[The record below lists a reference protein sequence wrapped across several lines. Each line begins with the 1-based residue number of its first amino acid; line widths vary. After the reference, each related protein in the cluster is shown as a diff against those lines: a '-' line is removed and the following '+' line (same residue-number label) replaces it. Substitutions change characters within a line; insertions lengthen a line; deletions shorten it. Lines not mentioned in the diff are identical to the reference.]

1 MLKKKKTYAFPFC
14 AASENNCFHMTA
26 GCNIHDTHFEHER
39 SVNGGIVFDVVF
51 LLIELNL
58 VKEQKYLS

>member
-1 MLKKKKTYAFPFC
+1 
-14 AASENNCFHMTA
+14 MTA

-51 LLIELNL
+51 LQIELNL